1 MYQISEKRKAPPNRL
16 TKLLK
21 DATLFQYLA
30 AKQTGSKPQFKFDPV
45 SMSSEASLL
54 KDLIS
59 TENQNKFSNQNLNEL
74 KISYHTRGI
83 QSQYF
88 RLSSAEGSAA
98 SG

>member
-1 MYQISEKRKAPPNRL
+1 
-16 TKLLK
+16 
-21 DATLFQYLA
+21 
-30 AKQTGSKPQFKFDPV
+30 
-45 SMSSEASLL
+45 MSSEASLL

-59 TENQNKFSNQNLNEL
+59 SENQNKFSSQNLNEL

-88 RLSSAEGSAA
+88 RLSPAEGGAA